1 MLLSLNIVN
10 FAIIDR
16 LEIRFTSGLNV
27 LTGETGA
34 GKSII
39 VGALTAILGG
49 RGGVEWVRSGEER
62 AIVDAVF
69 DISDN
74 APLIHFLGECGYE
87 LDEENLFLSREIS
100 INGKSSARIGGRP
113 APISILRQVGEYLV
127 DLHGQHEHQSL
138 LSVNR
143 HLYLLDEWGGD
154 EVLSLRKSVESAY
167 RQLLAKRVELSRLEE
182 NAKDRASKMDL
193 FHFQLEEIENA
204 ALIPGEEEK
213 LERDILRLNNTQ
225 KLSELSANV
234 YKLLM
239 DETDKS
245 IIDSL
250 NAAVKDMETIASLD
264 SNMSEKLEALRSS
277 LYELEELARD
287 ILRYNDS
294 IENNP
299 VRLEQLVE
307 RNETIRALKRKYGGS
322 IEEILAYAVKIAN
335 DLDALTHHDEKMDA
349 LQREIAKDEKSLF
362 DMCEKLT
369 AMRMSLAEEFE
380 GMVMAELADLAMDK
394 TKFKV
399 VIQPSTLSS
408 EGMDSVEFM
417 ISPNT
422 GEALRPL
429 AKIASGGELSRVML
443 AIKSSMAKKQP
454 LPTMVFD
461 EIDAGVGGKTAYMIG
476 KKMHSLSESSQI
488 ICITHLAQIASQAN
502 MHFYIHKLERD
513 GRTSVSIDRVHGE
526 ERVQEVARMLAGA
539 HISDTVMQHAR
550 EMLQGFTGQ

>member
-49 RGGVEWVRSGEER
+49 RGVVEWVRSGEER

-74 APLIHFLGECGYE
+74 AALIKFLSECGYE
-87 LDEENLFLSREIS
+87 LDDENLFLNREIS

-113 APISILRQVGEYLV
+113 APINILRQVGEYLV

-143 HLYLLDEWGGD
+143 HLNLLDESGGE
-154 EVLSLRKSVESAY
+154 EVLSLRKTVESAY
-167 RQLLAKRVELSRLEE
+167 RQLLAKRTELSRLEE
-182 NAKDRASKMDL
+182 NAKDRASKIDL
-193 FHFQLEEIENA
+193 FNFQLEEIGNA

-213 LERDILRLNNTQ
+213 LEQDILRLSNTQ
-225 KLSELSANV
+225 KLSELTGNV
-234 YKLLM
+234 YELLK
-239 DETDKS
+239 DETGNS

-264 SNMSEKLEALRSS
+264 SDMSEQLEALRST

-287 ILRYNDS
+287 ILHYNDS

-299 VRLEQLVE
+299 LRLEQLVE
-307 RNETIRALKRKYGGS
+307 RNETIRTLKRKYGAS
-322 IEEILAYAVKIAN
+322 IEEILAYAAKTAN
-335 DLDALTHHDEKMDA
+335 DMDGLTHHEEKIDG
-349 LQREIAKDEKSLF
+349 LQREIAKDEKLLL
-362 DMCEKLT
+362 DMCGKLT
-369 AMRMSLAEEFE
+369 SMRMSLADEFG
-380 GMVMAELADLAMDK
+380 GMVISELSDLAMEK

-408 EGMDSVEFM
+408 QGMDSVEFM

-461 EIDAGVGGKTAYMIG
+461 EIDVGVGGKTAYMIG

-502 MHFYIHKLERD
+502 MHFYIHKLETD
-513 GRTSVSIDRVHGE
+513 GRTSVSIDRVNGE
-526 ERVQEVARMLAGA
+526 ERVREVARMLAGA

-550 EMLQGFTGQ
+550 EMLQGFIGQ